1 MMMSAGSSPRDLKLM
16 CTEFAIQSGSMAL
29 SSSSA
34 MAPKTH
40 ACDVWFVLRNF
51 ALTVDV
57 FR

>member
-1 MMMSAGSSPRDLKLM
+1 M

-51 ALTVDV
+51 ALTVEV